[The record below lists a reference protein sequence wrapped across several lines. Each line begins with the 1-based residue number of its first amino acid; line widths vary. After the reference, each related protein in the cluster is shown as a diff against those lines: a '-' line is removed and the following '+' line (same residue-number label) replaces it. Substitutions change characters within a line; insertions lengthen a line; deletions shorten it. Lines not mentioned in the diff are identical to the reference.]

1 MKLEYDFNYTL
12 LHIATEKG
20 STDIAKLLLEIKGID
35 VNIKS
40 ILYFNIF

>member
-12 LHIATEKG
+12 LHIATEKR
-20 STDIAKLLLEIKGID
+20 STDIAKLLLEIKDID

-40 ILYFNIF
+40 FV